1 MQMSLFWI
9 NNKTRWVTRDREWQM
24 PKEKP
29 AKNGKEHY
37 ISIKFESR
45 PKKADFSDKETI
57 SADSADDTKIV
68 CLYAVVLPNSQRVT

>member
-29 AKNGKEHY
+29 AKDGKEHY

-45 PKKADFSDKETI
+45 PKRQILVTKKQLVRTVQMIQRLCVFMQWSFLIPKE
-57 SADSADDTKIV
+57 
-68 CLYAVVLPNSQRVT
+68 